1 VKYIELLG
9 RNSIIYIAYIL
20 DPCCKV
26 SMIKE
31 IMLSKYNTIL
41 LAVKKYFITEWPGLT
56 KDNLNL
62 FASLLVTLATLETQ
76 PPSILITH

>member
-9 RNSIIYIAYIL
+9 RNSMIYVAYIL
-20 DPCCKV
+20 DPRCKV

-31 IMLSKYNTIL
+31 MMPSKYDTIL
-41 LAVKKYFITEWPGLT
+41 PAVKKYFMTEWPGLT
-56 KDNLNL
+56 KDNLDP
-62 FASLLVTLATLETQ
+62 FASLPVTLATLETR